1 MKVVY
6 QGKINSDF
14 AGFNDNAI
22 FKMANGT
29 YWIQAQYHY
38 WYHYAYRPDAIITE
52 ENGRFMLNV
61 EDHSIP
67 IRRLSSVIESQID
80 GEFTGWDG
88 SKQYK
93 LVNGQIWQQAEYKY
107 EYKYAYRPETVV
119 CDVGGGYLMLVE
131 GTKVFVRRIR

>member
-1 MKVVY
+1 
-6 QGKINSDF
+6 
-14 AGFNDNAI
+14 
-22 FKMANGT
+22 
-29 YWIQAQYHY
+29 
-38 WYHYAYRPDAIITE
+38 
-52 ENGRFMLNV
+52 MLNV